1 MKYSLC
7 NDWEFTTQWTEEFA
21 HWQAPGEP
29 VRLPHTNAIVPQHYA
44 DLKADGSTACGIWLV
59 PGYHNHEDAK
69 LDPIKQPMTRRSKE
83 DPTGLGLYS
92 GWSFAWPANRRILY
106 NRASADAD
114 GKPWNPKR
122 VLVEWDGRKWL
133 QNDVGDFVTALPP
146 DTNAFFMTWEQHARL
161 FAYSMGDGPL
171 PEHFEPW
178 ESPTKNVLN
187 GRNNAP
193 MTLYTDDPSVQR
205 ANAEEFPYAV
215 TTYSVVEHWQSGT
228 QTRNI
233 PWLNEIMPANFI
245 EISEELARE
254 KGIRSGDWVRV
265 WNKRGSVKVQAVVT
279 IRMQPMKVNGKL
291 THVVGLPHHFSWA
304 TKLATGDN
312 VNDLTPNVGD
322 PMSYIPEYK
331 AFLVNLEKA
340 A

>member
-1 MKYSLC
+1 
-7 NDWEFTTQWTEEFA
+7 
-21 HWQAPGEP
+21 
-29 VRLPHTNAIVPQHYA
+29 
-44 DLKADGSTACGIWLV
+44 
-59 PGYHNHEDAK
+59 
-69 LDPIKQPMTRRSKE
+69 
-83 DPTGLGLYS
+83 
-92 GWSFAWPANRRILY
+92 
-106 NRASADAD
+106 
-114 GKPWNPKR
+114 
-122 VLVEWDGRKWL
+122 
-133 QNDVGDFVTALPP
+133 
-146 DTNAFFMTWEQHARL
+146 
-161 FAYSMGDGPL
+161 
-171 PEHFEPW
+171 
-178 ESPTKNVLN
+178 
-187 GRNNAP
+187 

-205 ANAEEFPYAV
+205 ASAEEFPYAV

>member
-1 MKYSLC
+1 MRPI
-7 NDWEFTTQWTEEFA
+7 
-21 HWQAPGEP
+21 QA
-29 VRLPHTNAIVPQHYA
+29 I
-44 DLKADGSTACGIWLV
+44 
-59 PGYHNHEDAK
+59 
-69 LDPIKQPMTRRSKE
+69 
-83 DPTGLGLYS
+83 S
-92 GWSFAWPANRRILY
+92 GALSALALLT
-106 NRASADAD
+106 ASAAA
-114 GKPWNPKR
+114 GAAPLNYSEEER
-122 VLVEWDGRKWL
+122 LVVDL
-133 QNDVGDFVTALPP
+133 LVQNDVRDFVTALPP